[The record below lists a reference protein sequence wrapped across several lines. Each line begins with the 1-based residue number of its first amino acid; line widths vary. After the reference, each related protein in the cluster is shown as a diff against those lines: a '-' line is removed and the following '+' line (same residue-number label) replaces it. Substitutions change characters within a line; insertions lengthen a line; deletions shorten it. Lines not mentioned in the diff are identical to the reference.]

1 MEVLESSLSGVP
13 VLQVIGDVDHY
24 TSRALDA
31 AAQEAL
37 THDSGRLLFDFSR
50 CPYLDSGGVGVL
62 LSLITTV
69 RDMGWV
75 GVLGANKNL
84 LRLFEI
90 VGLLSE
96 PCFRVFADEMEASA
110 VLSDAAR

>member
-1 MEVLESSLSGVP
+1 MEVLEASLSGIP
-13 VLQVIGDVDHY
+13 VIRVVGDVDHY

-37 THDSGRLLFDFSR
+37 THDSGRLLLDFSR

-62 LSLITTV
+62 LSLIKTV

-75 GVLGANKNL
+75 GVLGANENL
-84 LRLFEI
+84 LRVFQI
-90 VGLLSE
+90 VGLLRE
-96 PCFRVFADEMEASA
+96 PSFRVFADEMEASA
-110 VLSDAAR
+110 VLSDAAP

>member
-1 MEVLESSLSGVP
+1 MEVLETSLSGIPLIRV
-13 VLQVIGDVDHY
+13 VGDVDHY

-37 THDSGRLLFDFSR
+37 THDNDRLLFDFSR

-62 LSLITTV
+62 LSLVKTV
-69 RDMGWV
+69 RHIGWV
-75 GVLGANKNL
+75 GVIGASQNL
-84 LRLFEI
+84 LRVFEI

-96 PCFRVFADEMEASA
+96 PCFRVFANEMEASA
-110 VLSDAAR
+110 VLSDATR

>member
-1 MEVLESSLSGVP
+1 MEILEASLSGIPLIRV
-13 VLQVIGDVDHY
+13 VGDIDHY

-31 AAQEAL
+31 VAQEAL
-37 THDSGRLLFDFSR
+37 THDSGRLLFDLSG

-62 LSLITTV
+62 LSLIKAV

-75 GVLGANKNL
+75 GVLGANQNL